1 MQMAE
6 SKIKTF
12 LSLGCLQGEILE
24 EARGNE
30 RLRQP
35 LEDNTYYHH
44 ESYGMHAQYIRIPVQ
59 HIPGCHAKGGHR
71 HDKHTDRHGGER
83 CPLPH
88 HLRDQID
95 RKHDDQR
102 VYVGVPRRR
111 GPLAGQTKHVFRHRG
126 IQLVLNHPKASNDDD
141 QD

>member
-83 CPLPH
+83 
-88 HLRDQID
+88 
-95 RKHDDQR
+95 
-102 VYVGVPRRR
+102 
-111 GPLAGQTKHVFRHRG
+111 
-126 IQLVLNHPKASNDDD
+126 
-141 QD
+141 